1 MWQRLV
7 QKYAGTSDCQ
17 LRHRREGS
25 QRERG
30 READRN
36 SLGRNVMNL
45 GVATE
50 CRQSGRRS
58 GEKREFIGKDNSEGP
73 VTRRVGE
80 LNPSGHWLPKAKGR
94 GGAKPTASLHLT

>member
-1 MWQRLV
+1 
-7 QKYAGTSDCQ
+7 
-17 LRHRREGS
+17 
-25 QRERG
+25 
-30 READRN
+30 
-36 SLGRNVMNL
+36 MNL

-80 LNPSGHWLPKAKGR
+80 LNPSGHWLPKAKKGEEE
-94 GGAKPTASLHLT
+94 PSPQPVFI